1 MCQKKHPEIGRV
13 LMEIIRHYACL
24 ANDELYDFF
33 NRNKISFH
41 QDEIAGKCRVYFDVL
56 ESDDFFPELMKIALN
71 DCIVTKK
78 VKHSKKEITNAQWL
92 TCTPVTAKVNLA
104 NQDRTFLISEKY
116 DTGKA
121 HHRTLSGMPF
131 YVSKSIAHN
140 ANQHFFASY
149 EATNQLFCT
158 EHAKSTLQKMNLPVS
173 FDAVLNSK
181 TDLPIGDLYAVRI
194 HCVLPPEA
202 LDLSN
207 SEETFVCPVCGFET
221 FLPPLL
227 LKVRGKFMEGAPGI
241 CRTEAVFGW
250 GGNYAAPITL
260 ISHEVYLALA
270 ENHLMRGLEIE
281 PISLI

>member
-1 MCQKKHPEIGRV
+1 MEHAERGRA

-24 ANDELYDFF
+24 ANDELYDFLD
-33 NRNKISFH
+33 RNKISFH
-41 QDEIAGKCRVYFDVL
+41 HDEIAGKHRVHFYVL
-56 ESDDFFPELMKIALN
+56 ESDAFFPELMNIALS

-78 VKHSKKEITNAQWL
+78 VKYSQKEITNAQWL

-104 NQDRTFLISEKY
+104 NQEKTFLVSEKY

-131 YVSKSIAHN
+131 YVSKPVAHN

-158 EHAKSTLQKMNLPVS
+158 EHAKSILQKMNLPIS
-173 FDAVLNSK
+173 FDAVLSSK
-181 TDLPIGDLYAVRI
+181 TELPIGDLYAVRI
-194 HCVLPPEA
+194 HCVLPPGA

-207 SEETFVCPVCGFET
+207 SEETFVCPVCDFET
-221 FLPPLL
+221 FLPPLPL
-227 LKVRGKFMEGAPGI
+227 NVREKFMEGAPGI

-250 GGNYAAPITL
+250 GGNYAAPIAL
-260 ISHEVYLALA
+260 ISHEVYLLLA
-270 ENHLMRGLEIE
+270 EDRLVRGLKLE